1 MSADRDIDGWLAE
14 RGLGLADSRAR
25 ARASLEEV
33 GLTRAGKQRMSEDK
47 LARAGSLL
55 DARFFPHCGATACL
69 EAARASGREPLQVT
83 PRGHCAHCGGSD
95 NRRAE
100 RAFLEACASA
110 HVRKVVVVGGSP
122 AVREELATLERALEL
137 RLVDGTERRT
147 SDRARGDLEWADL
160 VLVWGATELH
170 HQVSTHYTS
179 APPPLRRK
187 VLHVPKRGVAA
198 LLAAAISHLQR

>member
-1 MSADRDIDGWLAE
+1 MSADRDIDAWLSE
-14 RGLGLADSRAR
+14 RGLSLPDSRAR
-25 ARASLEEV
+25 ARSALEEV
-33 GLTRAGKQRMSEDK
+33 GLTRAGKQRMSEEK
-47 LARAGSLL
+47 LERAGQLL
-55 DARFFPHCGATACL
+55 EARFFLHCGAPACL
-69 EAARASGREPLQVT
+69 EAARTSAREPLQVV

-110 HVRKVVVVGGSP
+110 GVRRVVIVGGSP
-122 AVREELATLERALEL
+122 AVREELGVLESALEL

-160 VLVWGATELH
+160 VLIWGATELH
-170 HQVSTHYTS
+170 HQVSTQYTG
-179 APPPLRRK
+179 APLPLRRK
-187 VLHVPKRGVAA
+187 VLHVPRRGVAA

>member
-14 RGLGLADSRAR
+14 RGLSLEPGRAR
-25 ARASLEEV
+25 ARAALEEV
-33 GLTRAGKQRMSEDK
+33 GLTRAGKQRMSEEK

-55 DARFFPHCGATACL
+55 DARFFLHCGATACL
-69 EAARASGREPLQVT
+69 EAARASAREPLQVT
-83 PRGHCAHCGGSD
+83 PRSHCAHCGGSD

-100 RAFLEACASA
+100 RAFLDACARA
-110 HVRKVVVVGGSP
+110 GVHRVVVVGGSP
-122 AVREELATLERALEL
+122 AVREELGNLQSALEL

-147 SDRARGDLEWADL
+147 ADRARGDLEWADL
-160 VLVWGATELH
+160 VLIWGATELH
-170 HQVSTHYTS
+170 HQVSTHYTG
-179 APPPLRRK
+179 APPALRRK